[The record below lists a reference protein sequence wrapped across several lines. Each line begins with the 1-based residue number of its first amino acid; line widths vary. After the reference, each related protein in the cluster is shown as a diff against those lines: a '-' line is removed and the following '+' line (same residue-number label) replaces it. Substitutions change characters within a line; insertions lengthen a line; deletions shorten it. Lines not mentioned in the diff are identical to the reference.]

1 MLAAL
6 LLLTLKADVWLQPGA
21 AHPGDLVLITVDALT
36 HAPTGRLGNE
46 ELTFLPAADHAHGVW
61 QALVGLKVD
70 QKPGVLA
77 LELSGRDEHGA
88 LHLGGTLDVLQPA
101 FRHRELTVGA
111 KFTSPSKKDQQHS
124 ARDQVA
130 FNEAFDRDFEPF
142 AFTHDFVWPR
152 PPDLT
157 APFGDIRV
165 LNGRKQSQHFGI
177 DLDSEVGDPIWAAND
192 GTVVMARDCFA
203 SGNTVLIHHGARL
216 FTAYFHLS
224 KFEVKQGQVVK
235 AGQRIGLVGK
245 TGRVTGPHLHWG
257 VKIDGRWANPTS
269 LLSMAFVAPPA
280 APVVAAPDLESMPPT
295 VPDAGISD
303 PSTSPDASRG
313 TP

>member
-1 MLAAL
+1 
-6 LLLTLKADVWLQPGA
+6 
-21 AHPGDLVLITVDALT
+21 
-36 HAPTGRLGNE
+36 
-46 ELTFLPAADHAHGVW
+46 VW

-70 QKPGVLA
+70 QRAGVLP
-77 LELSGRDEHGA
+77 LELTGRDERGP
-88 LHLGGTLDVLQPA
+88 LHLGGTLEVLRPA

-130 FNEAFDRDFEPF
+130 FTEAFDRDFEPF
-142 AFTHDFVWPR
+142 AFSHDFVWPR

-157 APFGDIRV
+157 APFGDIRL
-165 LNGRKQSQHFGI
+165 LNGKKQSQHFGI

-224 KFEVKQGQVVK
+224 KFEVTQGQVVK

-269 LLSMAFVAPPA
+269 LLGLAFVEPPPALVAPPLEAEALSA
-280 APVVAAPDLESMPPT
+280 A
-295 VPDAGISD
+295 DAGVSD
-303 PSTSPDASRG
+303 QSTSPDASRG